1 MNVSRPAV
9 SRHLKVFKAA
19 GLVVVRAAG
28 TPRLYAVDTRG
39 SEALRGWLDGF
50 WDEALAAFKKAAEER
65 NTGAIADR
73 LGPHDASVLRSLQ
86 GEEHVVRLPL
96 KSDIELVHWGGCLS
110 TARPRALSSDHTL
123 LLEHTDLAL

>member
-1 MNVSRPAV
+1 VRPTAV
-9 SRHLKVFKAA
+9 SQVVPFA
-19 GLVVVRAAG
+19 GHMTV
-28 TPRLYAVDTRG
+28 TR
-39 SEALRGWLDGF
+39 
-50 WDEALAAFKKAAEER
+50 
-65 NTGAIADR
+65 AIANR

-86 GEEHVVRLPL
+86 GEEHVVRLAL